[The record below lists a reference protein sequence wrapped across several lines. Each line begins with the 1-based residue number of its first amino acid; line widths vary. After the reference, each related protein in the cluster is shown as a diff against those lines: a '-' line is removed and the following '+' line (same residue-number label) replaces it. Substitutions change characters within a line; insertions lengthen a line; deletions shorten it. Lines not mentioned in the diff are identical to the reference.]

1 MIVSFRSWMGKGDSA
16 ERFSSRFG
24 LCSLCFA
31 ASNRRL
37 EPLELLERFEQ
48 AAGQLSVSEQRFFE
62 TARCNAP
69 PRPALNSFLRRNA
82 ARAGPSTPTTS
93 GSGTDRGPHPP

>member
-1 MIVSFRSWMGKGDSA
+1 MGKGDSA

-31 ASNRRL
+31 TSNRRL

-48 AAGQLSVSEQRFFE
+48 AAGQLSVSEQRFF
-62 TARCNAP
+62 AKVRCNA
-69 PRPALNSFLRRNA
+69 RPLPASNDFLPHIA
-82 ARAGPSTPTTS
+82 GRAGPSKPAAADHDTN
-93 GSGTDRGPHPP
+93 